1 MGLLK
6 LNAEHH
12 RHAVEPRVGLYP
24 AGVESSC
31 ACHTVPSAKSKED
44 IGEENQATRR
54 IA

>member
-1 MGLLK
+1 MPWNLELGCILI
-6 LNAEHH
+6 
-12 RHAVEPRVGLYP
+12 P

-31 ACHTVPSAKSKED
+31 ACHTVPSAKTKED